1 MSSPLLLYAY
11 DRLVR
16 SPFGLLGTDEN
27 ALSFALGYTF
37 QQCPPLLRWF
47 LKQIG
52 VDNVPSKRLREARID
67 PQRYPSGDAR
77 NGITD
82 IEIHLPGCFHVIVEA
97 KIGMATPSL
106 DQCRRYLPRLHET
119 GEPVSK
125 LVALVQSPDQSFVE
139 AYARENEDLHL
150 VSFSWP
156 ELISACGRI
165 MLSPSVVPETKLW
178 VRSFY
183 TFLDQE
189 YPMKAFTTEVWIL
202 PIGTT
207 PLWPGGMTHWDLHQ
221 KYMIYWDQ
229 TQPNVRPLYLAFRV
243 NGMVD
248 GIYRVAG
255 IEHDI
260 PIMKRMPEL
269 ANVTK
274 EWAQLRFTV
283 WHFEPKV
290 ELPTPLRTGSG
301 MYNRRVRCDLD
312 LLLACQTIQE
322 IEEKMGKRR
331 GQTEE

>member
-1 MSSPLLLYAY
+1 
-11 DRLVR
+11 
-16 SPFGLLGTDEN
+16 
-27 ALSFALGYTF
+27 
-37 QQCPPLLRWF
+37 
-47 LKQIG
+47 
-52 VDNVPSKRLREARID
+52 
-67 PQRYPSGDAR
+67 
-77 NGITD
+77 
-82 IEIHLPGCFHVIVEA
+82 
-97 KIGMATPSL
+97 
-106 DQCRRYLPRLHET
+106 
-119 GEPVSK
+119 
-125 LVALVQSPDQSFVE
+125 
-139 AYARENEDLHL
+139 
-150 VSFSWP
+150 
-156 ELISACGRI
+156 
-165 MLSPSVVPETKLW
+165 
-178 VRSFY
+178 
-183 TFLDQE
+183 
-189 YPMKAFTTEVWIL
+189 MKAFTTEVWIL